1 MMKKNFLLSK
11 RKIKWSEWYNMLVFL
26 IEINL
31 QKKRIFPRR
40 QITQYREGKQL
51 SRTENRRERKEN
63 IRKE

>member
-1 MMKKNFLLSK
+1 
-11 RKIKWSEWYNMLVFL
+11 MLVFL
-26 IEINL
+26 IEVNL

-63 IRKE
+63 IRKEKENV